1 MKTQSDLG
9 LCFFIFFK
17 ISIRVK
23 NNYYYERIIFWCKG
37 STQAEMLEVWVRV
50 PLIDILSQFFR

>member
-9 LCFFIFFK
+9 LCLF
-17 ISIRVK
+17 IRVK
-23 NNYYYERIIFWCKG
+23 NNYYNERIIFWCKG